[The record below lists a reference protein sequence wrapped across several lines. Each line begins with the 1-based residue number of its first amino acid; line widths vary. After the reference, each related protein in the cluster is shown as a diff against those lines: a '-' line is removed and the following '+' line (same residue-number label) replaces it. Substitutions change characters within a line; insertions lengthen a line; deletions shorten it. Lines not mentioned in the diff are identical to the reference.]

1 MWEIVGIIAFFLVIL
16 ASIALHEVG
25 HLVPAKKFGVKV
37 TEYMVGFGPTVWSKV
52 RGETRY
58 GLKAVPVGG
67 YIRMVGMI
75 PPPKGA
81 PEGTVGRMS
90 TGRLATMVEDARR
103 QSLEEL
109 APGDENRLFYTLPVH
124 KRVIIMLGGPFMNLV
139 LAFLLFGAVLVGIGT
154 PQTTLQVNAVV
165 PCVPSVSNPTGATQ
179 PDGTCALGASPA
191 AAAGLQAG
199 DTIVAVD
206 GRSPGSWEDMTTAV
220 REGGARIVEVTVQRP
235 DGTTVLL
242 PVEVVQVT
250 RPVYDEAG
258 EPTGQTQTTGFLG
271 LRPEIDYVPQPWSSV
286 PAAMWDLTVR
296 SAVALVSLPIRF
308 YELVSDT
315 LIGGGE
321 RQVDSPVSVVG
332 VSRLGG
338 EIVASEESGE
348 AKLAIFLGLAASLNL
363 FLFLF
368 NLLPILP
375 LDGGHVAGAL
385 YEGSRRQLARLRG
398 RPDPG
403 PVDVARMM
411 PVAYVVAVVLVGIGA
426 VVIFADLV
434 KPITLG

>member
-1 MWEIVGIIAFFLVIL
+1 MWEIVGIVAFFLVIL
-16 ASIALHEVG
+16 ASIALHEIG

-103 QSLEEL
+103 QSLEEV

-165 PCVPSVSNPTGATQ
+165 PCVPSVSNPTGTAQ

-191 AAAGLQAG
+191 ASAGLQSG

-206 GRSPGSWEDMTTAV
+206 GGSPGTWEDMTTAV
-220 REGGARIVEVTVQRP
+220 REGGARTIEVSVLRA
-235 DGTTVLL
+235 DGTTVVL
-242 PVEVVQVT
+242 PVDVVQVT

-296 SAVALVSLPIRF
+296 SAVALVSLPVRF
-308 YELVSDT
+308 YELVTDT

-338 EIVASEESGE
+338 EIVASDESGE

-385 YEGSRRQLARLRG
+385 YEGSRRQFARLRG

-403 PVDVARMM
+403 PVDVARML

-426 VVIFADLV
+426 IVIFADLV

>member
-1 MWEIVGIIAFFLVIL
+1 MWEVVGILAFLLVIL
-16 ASIALHEVG
+16 ASIALHEIG

-37 TEYMVGFGPTVWSKV
+37 TEYMVGFGPMVWSKV

-58 GLKAVPVGG
+58 GVKAIPVGG
-67 YIRMVGMI
+67 YIRMIGMI

-81 PEGTVGRMS
+81 PEGTAGRMS
-90 TGRLATMVEDARR
+90 TGRLATLVEDARR
-103 QSLEEL
+103 QSLEEI
-109 APGDENRLFYTLPVH
+109 APGDEDRVFYKLPVH

-139 LAFLLFGAVLVGIGT
+139 LAFLLFGAVLVGIGV
-154 PQTTLQVNAVV
+154 PQATLQVNAVV
-165 PCVPSVSNPTGATQ
+165 PCLPSVSNPTGATQ
-179 PDGTCALGASPA
+179 PDGTCALGPSPA
-191 AAAGLQAG
+191 AAAGLQPG
-199 DTIVAVD
+199 DTIIAID
-206 GRSPGSWEDMTTAV
+206 GQAPGAWEDMTAAV
-220 REGGARIVEVTVQRP
+220 REGGQRTLDVTVERA
-235 DGTTVLL
+235 DGTTVVL
-242 PVEVVQVT
+242 PIDVAQVT
-250 RPVYDEAG
+250 RPVYDEGG

-271 LRPEIDYVPQPWSSV
+271 LRPEIAYVPQPWSSV
-286 PAAMWDLTVR
+286 PAAMWDLTER
-296 SAVALVSLPIRF
+296 SVVALVSLPVRF

-315 LIGGGE
+315 LIGGGD
-321 RQVDSPVSVVG
+321 RQTDSPVSVVG

-338 EIVASEESGE
+338 EIVASEEPGE

-385 YEGSRRQLARLRG
+385 YEGARRKVAQWRG

-403 PVDVARMM
+403 PVDVARML
-411 PVAYVVAVVLVGIGA
+411 PVAYVVAVVLVGVGA

>member
-103 QSLEEL
+103 QSLEEI

-165 PCVPSVSNPTGATQ
+165 PCVPSVSNPTGAAQ
-179 PDGTCALGASPA
+179 PDGSCALGASPA

-235 DGTTVLL
+235 DGTTVVL
-242 PVEVVQVT
+242 PVEVVEVT

>member
-103 QSLEEL
+103 QSLEEI

-165 PCVPSVSNPTGATQ
+165 PCVPSVSNPTGTAQ

-235 DGTTVLL
+235 DGTTVVL

-348 AKLAIFLGLAASLNL
+348 AKLAIFLELAASLNL

>member
-103 QSLEEL
+103 QSLEEI

-139 LAFLLFGAVLVGIGT
+139 IAFLLFGAVLVGIGT

-165 PCVPSVSNPTGATQ
+165 PCVPSVSNPTGAVQ

-235 DGTTVLL
+235 DGTTVVL
-242 PVEVVQVT
+242 PVEVVEVT

>member
-103 QSLEEL
+103 QSLEEI

-139 LAFLLFGAVLVGIGT
+139 IAFLLFGAVLVGIGT

-165 PCVPSVSNPTGATQ
+165 PCVPSVSNPTGAVQ

-199 DTIVAVD
+199 DMIVAVD

-235 DGTTVLL
+235 DGTTVVL
-242 PVEVVQVT
+242 PVEVVEVT

>member
-1 MWEIVGIIAFFLVIL
+1 M
-16 ASIALHEVG
+16 
-25 HLVPAKKFGVKV
+25 
-37 TEYMVGFGPTVWSKV
+37 
-52 RGETRY
+52 
-58 GLKAVPVGG
+58 
-67 YIRMVGMI
+67 
-75 PPPKGA
+75 
-81 PEGTVGRMS
+81 
-90 TGRLATMVEDARR
+90 
-103 QSLEEL
+103 
-109 APGDENRLFYTLPVH
+109 
-124 KRVIIMLGGPFMNLV
+124 
-139 LAFLLFGAVLVGIGT
+139 
-154 PQTTLQVNAVV
+154 
-165 PCVPSVSNPTGATQ
+165 
-179 PDGTCALGASPA
+179 
-191 AAAGLQAG
+191 
-199 DTIVAVD
+199 IVAVD

-235 DGTTVLL
+235 DGTTVVL
-242 PVEVVQVT
+242 PVEVVEVT

>member
-1 MWEIVGIIAFFLVIL
+1 MWEVVGIIAFFLVIL
-16 ASIALHEVG
+16 ASIALHEIG

-37 TEYMVGFGPTVWSKV
+37 TDYMVGFGPTVWSKV

-58 GLKAVPVGG
+58 GIKAIPVGG
-67 YIRMVGMI
+67 YIRMIGMI

-81 PEGTVGRMS
+81 PEGTAGRMS
-90 TGRLATMVEDARR
+90 TGRLATLVEDARR
-103 QSLEEL
+103 QSLEEV

-165 PCVPSVSNPTGATQ
+165 ACVPSVSNPTGATQ
-179 PDGTCALGASPA
+179 GDGSCALGVSPA
-191 AAAGLQAG
+191 AAAGVRPG

-206 GRSPGSWEDMTTAV
+206 GRSPGSWEDMTTAI
-220 REGGARIVEVTVQRP
+220 REGGARTTEVSILRADGSTVVLPIDVVE
-235 DGTTVLL
+235 
-242 PVEVVQVT
+242 VT
-250 RPVYDEAG
+250 RPVYDEGG
-258 EPTGQTQTTGFLG
+258 EPTGETQTTGFLG
-271 LRPEIDYVPQPWSSV
+271 LRPEIAYVPQPWTSV
-286 PAAMWDLTVR
+286 PTAMWDLTVR
-296 SAVALVSLPIRF
+296 SAAALVSLPIRF
-308 YELVSDT
+308 YELVSET

-338 EIVASEESGE
+338 EIVASDESAE
-348 AKLAIFLGLAASLNL
+348 AKVAIFLGLAASLNL

-385 YEGSRRQLARLRG
+385 YEGARRKVARVRG

-403 PVDVARMM
+403 PVDVARML
-411 PVAYVVAVVLVGIGA
+411 PVAYVVAIVLVGIGA
-426 VVIFADLV
+426 IVIFADLV

>member
-67 YIRMVGMI
+67 YIRMMGMI

-103 QSLEEL
+103 QSLEEI

-139 LAFLLFGAVLVGIGT
+139 IAFLLFGAVLVGIGT

-165 PCVPSVSNPTGATQ
+165 PCVPSVSNPTGAVQ

-235 DGTTVLL
+235 DGTTVVL
-242 PVEVVQVT
+242 PVEVVEVT